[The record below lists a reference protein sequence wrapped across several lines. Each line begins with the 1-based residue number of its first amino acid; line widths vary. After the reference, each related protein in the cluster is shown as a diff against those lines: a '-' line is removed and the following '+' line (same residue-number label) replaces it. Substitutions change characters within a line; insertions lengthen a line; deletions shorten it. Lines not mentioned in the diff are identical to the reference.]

1 MSETETDR
9 EREGERERKR
19 ERRRRACARARER
32 LRENDRDQAYNF
44 GQVGFVEEGLSD
56 DGEIIPG
63 VVTSRGTDVI
73 HSQLHEVCLA
83 DQFPLRLLVFREGC
97 ALAH

>member
-1 MSETETDR
+1 MTERGR
-9 EREGERERKR
+9 ERESSGALPREIERTT
-19 ERRRRACARARER
+19 
-32 LRENDRDQAYNF
+32 DRDQAYNS